1 MAETKIFK
9 PKNKEPKLSTDIES
23 ILNRSIGEKN
33 NGNTDEIFRYKY
45 KIMKLLTSNQ
55 DILHALHNND
65 LQKGDGV
72 INGDLYR
79 DVCIFDFMK
88 LPDNKQE
95 VKNYICFEV
104 DDNGVGSF
112 TTKRISFRT
121 VSHEDDHKTD
131 WGISRQ
137 DLLALIVKEEF
148 DWSNIFGMHVEK
160 QSDNGYVTDDGYCY
174 REIIY
179 VATTPNNLYGKVN
192 NNRF

>member
-1 MAETKIFK
+1 MFK
-9 PKNKEPKLSTDIES
+9 PKDKEPKLSVAIES
-23 ILNRSIGEKN
+23 ILDKSMGEKID
-33 NGNTDEIFRYKY
+33 GNTDEIFRYKY

-55 DILHALHNND
+55 DLLHTLHNID
-65 LQKGDGV
+65 LQNDEDV
-72 INGDLYR
+72 INGDSYR

-104 DDNGVGSF
+104 DDNGNGSF
-112 TTKRISFRT
+112 AQKRISFRA

-137 DLLALIVKEEF
+137 DLLALIIKEEF
-148 DWSNIFGMHVEK
+148 DWSNVFGMHVEK

-174 REIIY
+174 REIVY
-179 VATTPNNLYGKVN
+179 VATTGNNLYGRIN